1 MECFTKKVN
10 SFQWLNIFAKR
21 SIFHIWHGSEYI
33 SDMQIAMSCG
43 SCICKY
49 LSACLQVCQ
58 INLCMSRKLQSI
70 RAFLIDYV
78 VFIAMDLG
86 NVAE

>member
-1 MECFTKKVN
+1 
-10 SFQWLNIFAKR
+10 
-21 SIFHIWHGSEYI
+21 
-33 SDMQIAMSCG
+33 MS
-43 SCICKY
+43 
-49 LSACLQVCQ
+49 CLQVCQ